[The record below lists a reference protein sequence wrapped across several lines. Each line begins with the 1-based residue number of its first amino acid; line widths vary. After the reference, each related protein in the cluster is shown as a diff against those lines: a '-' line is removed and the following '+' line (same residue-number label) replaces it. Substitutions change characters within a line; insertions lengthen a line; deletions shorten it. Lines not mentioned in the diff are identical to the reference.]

1 MTLDLISCAPIVHR
15 NGTLWRYVRA
25 SMALV
30 GFLPPLCDRLPARK
44 AGAGGDEAGGGPGR
58 ANGVHGGPGRM
69 HVLVDGG
76 YVNNLPTDV
85 MRAMG
90 ARVIIAVDVSGD
102 GLPEAAMKPWGD
114 GVSGLSILVR
124 QWIPS
129 WLGRLVIKNKH
140 SSDVCISSSSSPARM
155 YERSP

>member
-30 GFLPPLCDRLPARK
+30 GFLPPLCDRLPPRQAAAAAAVAAAR
-44 AGAGGDEAGGGPGR
+44 AGVPSKSPRASTTPGGDHPGR
-58 ANGVHGGPGRM
+58 L

-90 ARVIIAVDVSGD
+90 ARVIVAVDVSGH
-102 GLPEAAMKPWGD
+102 GLPEARMKPWGD
-114 GVSGLSILVR
+114 GLSGLSILLQ
-124 QWIPS
+124 QWLPS
-129 WLGRLVIKNKH
+129 WRGCTSQIQLTLRLKAPGFNP
-140 SSDVCISSSSSPARM
+140 S
-155 YERSP
+155 